1 MIKLRYG
8 RMFRDALD
16 GEHGLDRARLPG
28 LVSRFGLILA
38 DVRNRR
44 AAGEYGFYRLVD
56 QATTVRQIQAFAEGV
71 GQAYDHVLVLGIGG
85 SALGTKAL
93 LNALRRP
100 AWNEWDDEGR
110 DFFPRLT
117 ILENIDATTVAA
129 ALERI
134 DPRRVLVNVISKSG
148 GTAETMS
155 QYLVVREWL
164 EQALGSA
171 ASRHLVFTTDPARG
185 ALREIAQ
192 REHIATLDVPPEV
205 GGRFSVLSPV
215 GLLPA
220 ALVGIDVEAL
230 LAGARLA
237 VERSESDDLLQN
249 AAALYAGLHWAADT
263 SLGARVHVLMPYTDR
278 LREFAEWYRQLW
290 AESLGKRVDR
300 NGKAVHVG
308 PTPVGAVGATDQ
320 HSQVQL
326 FMEGPYDKVITFMT
340 VDDLGVDVPIP
351 RPPDPSAGSGQA
363 PSTSSGQAP
372 STSLGQAPSIS
383 SGQALPPDLAY
394 LPGHTLGELLRA
406 EYQATSAAL
415 AEMGKMSC
423 TLTLP
428 DLTPAT
434 MGEAIMF
441 YQLATGYAG
450 AWYGIDPFDQPGV
463 ELGKRL
469 TYAAMGRPG
478 YETES
483 REPPSTTDE
492 V

>member
-1 MIKLRYG
+1 VIKLRYG

-16 GEHGLDRARLPG
+16 GEHGVDRARLAE
-28 LVSRFGLILA
+28 LASRFAVIQA
-38 DVRNRR
+38 EVRQRR
-44 AAGEYGFYRLVD
+44 EAGEYGFYRLVD
-56 QATTVRQIQAFAEGV
+56 QTATLRQIQAFAEGV

-117 ILENIDATTVAA
+117 ILENIDPTTVAA

-148 GTAETMS
+148 GTAETMA

-164 EQALGSA
+164 EQSIGAA

-237 VERSESDDLLQN
+237 VERSELDNLLQN
-249 AAALYAGLHWAADT
+249 PAALYAALHWAADT
-263 SLGARVHVLMPYTDR
+263 GLGARVHVLMPYTDR

-290 AESLGKRVDR
+290 AESLGKRVNR
-300 NGKAVHVG
+300 NGKPVHVG

-326 FMEGPYDKVITFMT
+326 FMEGPYDKVITFVT
-340 VDDLGVDVPIP
+340 VDDLAVDVMIP
-351 RPPDPSAGSGQA
+351 KRPDPSAGSGQV
-363 PSTSSGQAP
+363 
-372 STSLGQAPSIS
+372 
-383 SGQALPPDLAY
+383 LPPDLDY

-406 EYQATSAAL
+406 EYEATAAAL
-415 AEMGKMSC
+415 AEMGRMSC
-423 TLTLP
+423 TLSLP

-434 MGEAIMF
+434 VGEAIMF

-478 YETES
+478 YEPAR
-483 REPPSTTDE
+483 REDQGPADE

>member
-1 MIKLRYG
+1 M
-8 RMFRDALD
+8 
-16 GEHGLDRARLPG
+16 
-28 LVSRFGLILA
+28 SRFAVIQVE
-38 DVRNRR
+38 VRNRR
-44 AAGEYGFYRLVD
+44 EAGEYGFYRLVD
-56 QATTVRQIQAFAEGV
+56 QAATVRQIQAFSEGV

-117 ILENIDATTVAA
+117 ILENIDPTTVAA

-148 GTAETMS
+148 GTAETMA

-164 EQALGSA
+164 EQSLGSA
-171 ASRHLVFTTDPARG
+171 APRHLVFTTDPARG

-237 VERSESDDLLQN
+237 VERSEAGDLLQN
-249 AAALYAGLHWAADT
+249 PAALYAGLHWAADT
-263 SLGARVHVLMPYTDR
+263 GLGARVHVLMPYTDR

-300 NGKAVHVG
+300 NGKPVHVG

-326 FMEGPYDKVITFMT
+326 FMEGPFDKVITFVT
-340 VDDLGVDVPIP
+340 VGDLGVDVPIP
-351 RPPDPSAGSGQA
+351 SRPD

-372 STSLGQAPSIS
+372 SAS
-383 SGQALPPDLAY
+383 SGQVLPPDLEY
-394 LPGHTLGELLRA
+394 LPGHTLGELLRV
-406 EYQATSAAL
+406 EYEATSAAL
-415 AEMGKMSC
+415 AQMGRMSC
-423 TLTLP
+423 TLSLP

-434 MGEAIMF
+434 IGEAIMF

-478 YETES
+478 YEPTTPK
-483 REPPSTTDE
+483 RPARTDE